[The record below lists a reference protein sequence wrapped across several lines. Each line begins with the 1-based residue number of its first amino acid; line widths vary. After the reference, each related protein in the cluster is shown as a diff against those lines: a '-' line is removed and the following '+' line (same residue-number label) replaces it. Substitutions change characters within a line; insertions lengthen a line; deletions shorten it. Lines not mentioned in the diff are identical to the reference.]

1 MPETIITVVGLEDV
15 QRMLAEAPKIV
26 VANGFLKALS
36 AGANVFADEL
46 ETSTPEKAEDTGGLL
61 DKGVLRESIT
71 IEVELDSQ
79 SRGGSAD
86 ISFGKNGFVAKWVE
100 FGHRMLG
107 HKDKTGEK
115 KVLGSVE
122 GTTVPPHPF
131 VRPAFDAAAD
141 RAVEAFTNSIEETVL
156 SQFPQGPT

>member
-86 ISFGKNGFVAKWVE
+86 ISFGKNGFVAKWVGLDTE
-100 FGHRMLG
+100 LG

-122 GTTVPPHPF
+122 GTTVPPIRLCGRRLTPLPIAPL
-131 VRPAFDAAAD
+131 R
-141 RAVEAFTNSIEETVL
+141 RSRIRL
-156 SQFPQGPT
+156 RRRS